1 MYSQANV
8 KAGKVLR
15 SPIRPLPS
23 VIVVTERVMR
33 EADGPVENSALTLP
47 SGGKVIAPECAS
59 KPSRSWRGAR
69 RIRSD
74 QDSWKGIRSYLPR
87 LHLKARRMPNLKVKT
102 CL

>member
-8 KAGKVLR
+8 RAGKVLW

-23 VIVVTERVMR
+23 AIVVTEKVMR

-47 SGGKVIAPECAS
+47 SGGKVIAPGCAS

-69 RIRSD
+69 RSEAI
-74 QDSWKGIRSYLPR
+74 KML
-87 LHLKARRMPNLKVKT
+87 
-102 CL
+102 